1 VINGIVRYSRMN
13 RDPVKNLHKPSYLLH
28 GKIQGA
34 IIRFIEKRQII
45 SKKILILGLL
55 LDIGII
61 TG

>member
-1 VINGIVRYSRMN
+1 MN

-61 TG
+61 IG